1 MLISLIGLYFYLWLF
16 QRFPLLREFMHIS
29 CKHLETCFVG
39 WDNVEINGIKL
50 GWVGGDWV
58 HVTQER
64 EQRRAIFNTGKN
76 IKVP

>member
-1 MLISLIGLYFYLWLF
+1 
-16 QRFPLLREFMHIS
+16 
-29 CKHLETCFVG
+29 VG
-39 WDNVEINGIKL
+39 RDNVEINGIKL
-50 GWVGGDWV
+50 GWVGGDWI